1 MSDFAVR
8 ISRLP
13 IVHNF
18 SSDLEVFTAKLVL
31 HIEKILESEELGKS
45 RKNIYIGPEQ
55 IVSINYALRN
65 FKSYKKLLEIERLI

>member
-1 MSDFAVR
+1 MTDFAVR

-13 IVHNF
+13 AVHNYN
-18 SSDLEVFTAKLVL
+18 SDIEVLTAKLVL
-31 HIEKILESEELGKS
+31 HIEKILEGVDSGKE
-45 RKNIYIGPEQ
+45 RKNIQIGPEQ